1 MERTLAI
8 VKPDAVAA
16 GHTGKILD
24 RILAE
29 GFAVRAM
36 KLATLTLAEAE
47 GFYAVHAGR
56 PFFGELT
63 AFMSSG
69 PCVPLVLEREDAVGH
84 WRTVIGATNPA
95 EAADGTLRKDFATSL
110 GENAVHGSDS
120 AENGQLESAYFF
132 SEAEIVSN
140 GAAALDV

>member
-95 EAADGTLRKDFATSL
+95 EAADGTIRKDFATSL

-140 GAAALDV
+140 RA

>member
-8 VKPDAVAA
+8 IKPDAVAA
-16 GHTGKILD
+16 GHAGKILD

-36 KLATLTLAEAE
+36 ALVQLTQAQAE
-47 GFYAVHAGR
+47 GFYAVHAER

-63 AFMSSG
+63 SFMSSG
-69 PCVPLVLEREDAVGH
+69 PCVPLVLEREDAVAH

-95 EAADGTLRKDFATSL
+95 QAEEGTIRKQFATSM

-120 AENGQLESAYFF
+120 PENGVKEGRYFF
-132 SEAEIVSN
+132 AESEIVAN
-140 GAAALDV
+140 GADVIDA

>member
-8 VKPDAVAA
+8 IKPDAVAA
-16 GHTGKILD
+16 GHAGKILD

-36 KLATLTLAEAE
+36 KLTRLTQAQAE
-47 GFYAVHAGR
+47 GFYAVHRER

-63 AFMSSG
+63 EFMASG
-69 PCVPLVLEREDAVGH
+69 ACIPLVLEREDAVSH

-95 EAADGTLRKDFATSL
+95 NAEEGTIRKEFARSM

-120 AENGQLESAYFF
+120 VENGQIEANYFF
-132 SEAEIVSN
+132 AESEIVQN
-140 GAAALDV
+140 G

>member
-36 KLATLTLAEAE
+36 RLATLTLAEAE

-95 EAADGTLRKDFATSL
+95 EAAEGTIRKDFATSL

-120 AENGQLESAYFF
+120 PENGQLESAYFF

-140 GAAALDV
+140 RA

>member
-8 VKPDAVAA
+8 IKPDAVAA
-16 GHTGKILD
+16 GHAGKILD

-36 KLATLTLAEAE
+36 TLTQLTARQAE
-47 GFYAVHAGR
+47 GFYAVHAER

-63 AFMSSG
+63 EFMASG
-69 PCVPLVLEREDAVGH
+69 PCIPMVLERDDAVAH

-95 EAADGTLRKDFATSL
+95 NAEEGTIRKQFATSM

-120 AENGQLESAYFF
+120 PENGVKEGRFF
-132 SEAEIVSN
+132 FAEGEIVDN
-140 GAAALDV
+140 GADVIDA